1 MAICSE
7 VKYNELELLSDEKL
21 CELLQSGNR
30 QAEEI
35 LASRHHR
42 LVRSCARPY
51 FLVGGDTEDL
61 LQEGMFGLIS
71 AMREYNPKRDAS
83 FRTFASVCIRHRLYT
98 AIQASN
104 SDKHIPLNESV
115 PLNPSFFEANLSFA
129 QGDPEVLMIDRE
141 QATSLLENT
150 RKQLSQFEVKIL
162 GLYLDGLT
170 YHEISERVGK
180 SSKSV
185 DNAVQR
191 IRRKI
196 ERYLSSGEISKS

>member
-1 MAICSE
+1 MAICNE

-115 PLNPSFFEANLSFA
+115 PLNPSFFEANPSFA

-141 QATSLLENT
+141 KATSLLENT